1 MINYSIPELGKIQR
15 QLVSCQDVWAFQ
27 KISNFPMVD
36 LRDVFASSDLLHLIS
51 ISKVLFIKILI
62 WLTHHKI
69 MA

>member
-1 MINYSIPELGKIQR
+1 MQR

-27 KISNFPMVD
+27 KISNFSMVD

-51 ISKVLFIKILI
+51 ISKVLFIKIFI
-62 WLTHHKI
+62 RLTHHKI